1 MSRLFG
7 FLVVLVITGTLLG
20 GPALAGP
27 GGPSHTGDPE
37 IPNSSYLWNDVGP
50 VTSSDRVESTVPGW
64 TVDNRPVHRSL
75 VGVIM
80 QISLKLAWL
89 FPR

>member
-7 FLVVLVITGTLLG
+7 FLVVIAITGTLMIG
-20 GPALAGP
+20 SANAGP

-37 IPNSSYLWNDVGP
+37 IPNSSYLWNDFDP
-50 VTSSDRVESTVPGW
+50 VIPSDRVEHKVPAW
-64 TVDNRPVHRSL
+64 TFEEKVQQSWLSR
-75 VGVIM
+75 IA